1 MDDNA
6 RVKEYV
12 TEKNIQPRP
21 IKNWF
26 GFYNQDDLVSLKNR
40 SNEILKLLQGY
51 DKYVG
56 AAAYTVECLKKRET
70 DPGHR
75 ANCYSLSYHSNA
87 PHKEPISQQVKTE
100 TQKLNDLVDERDALR
115 KEYNAIIK
123 VLNRHHYE
131 LGKKKDEIADTEAS
145 FLKTVYAGSKKRKHR
160 KKTQKRKRNK
170 NKSKKL
176 R

>member
-1 MDDNA
+1 MDDNT
-6 RVKEYV
+6 RIEEYV

-26 GFYNQDDLVSLKNR
+26 GFYNQDDLARLKNR
-40 SNEILKLLQGY
+40 SNEIFKLLQGY
-51 DKYVG
+51 DKEV
-56 AAAYTVECLKKRET
+56 AVAAYTVECLKKKENE
-70 DPGHR
+70 PGHR
-75 ANCYSLSYHSNA
+75 DNCYSLRYDSNA
-87 PHKEPISQQVKTE
+87 AHTEPISQQVKTE
-100 TQKLNDLVDERDALR
+100 TQKLNELIDEGKALL

-131 LGKKKDEIADTEAS
+131 LDQTKDEIADKEGS
-145 FLKTVYAGSKKRKHR
+145 FLRTVYAGSKKRKHR
-160 KKTQKRKRNK
+160 KKTQKRKCNK

>member
-1 MDDNA
+1 MDDNT
-6 RVKEYV
+6 RIEEYV

-26 GFYNQDDLVSLKNR
+26 GFYNQDDLASLKNR

-51 DKYVG
+51 DKDVG
-56 AAAYTVECLKKRET
+56 VAAGTVACLKKKEN

-75 ANCYSLSYHSNA
+75 DNCYSFHPLSNA
-87 PHKEPISQQVKTE
+87 SHTEPISQQVKTE
-100 TQKLNDLVDERDALR
+100 TQKLNDLVDEGNALL
-115 KEYNAIIK
+115 KEHNAIIK

-131 LGKKKDEIADTEAS
+131 LGKKKDEIADTEGS
-145 FLKTVYAGSKKRKHR
+145 FFKTVYAGSKKRKHR
-160 KKTQKRKRNK
+160 KKTQKRKCNK